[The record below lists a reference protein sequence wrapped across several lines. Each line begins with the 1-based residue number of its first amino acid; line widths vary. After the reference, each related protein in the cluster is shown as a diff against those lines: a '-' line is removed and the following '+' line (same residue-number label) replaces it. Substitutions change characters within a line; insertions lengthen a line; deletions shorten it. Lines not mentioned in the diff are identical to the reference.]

1 MSDTMTALTPKT
13 EAELAEI
20 VASANAPMRITGG
33 DTRPIGKPCDG
44 PVLSTSALRGIE
56 LYEPGALTLVARTG
70 TPVSEVEK
78 TLAKEGQRLAFEP
91 MDHRGLLGTTGEPT
105 IGGVFAANVSGPR
118 RIQTGA
124 ARDFLLGVRFVDGT
138 GQVLR
143 NGGRV
148 MKNVTGYDLV
158 KLMAGSYGTLGVMTE
173 VALKVLPKSRHT
185 GMLALTGLS
194 DTDAVRALSR
204 ALASPY
210 EVTGGAHL
218 QNGPDGAPLT
228 VIRIEGFENSIA
240 YRADELQKLLGAFGT
255 ATFETDADRTTQRW
269 REIRDVAMF
278 HDAPGDV
285 WRISVK
291 PSDAPGLVAQVP
303 GAEALYDW
311 GGGLIWLRV
320 PEGTQADTIRNAM
333 QTTPG
338 HATLIR
344 GAAGAGAFQPLSP
357 AIGALH
363 DGLRAKFDPKG
374 LFNPGLMDRAA

>member
-1 MSDTMTALTPKT
+1 MTALTPKT

-20 VASANAPMRITGG
+20 VANANGPLRIIGG
-33 DTRPIGKPCDG
+33 GTRPIGKQSDG
-44 PVLSTSALRGIE
+44 AVLSTSGLSGIK
-56 LYEPGALTLVARTG
+56 LHEPGALTLVAQAG
-70 TPVSEVEK
+70 TPVAEVEK
-78 TLAKEGQRLAFEP
+78 VLAQEGQRLAFEP

-158 KLMAGSYGTLGVMTE
+158 KLMAGSYGTLGVITE
-173 VALKVLPKSRHT
+173 VSLKVLPKSRHT
-185 GMLALTGLS
+185 GTLKLEGLS
-194 DTDAVRALSR
+194 DADAVKALSR
-204 ALASPY
+204 SLASPF
-210 EVTGGAHL
+210 EVTGATHL
-218 QNGPDGAPLT
+218 QKGPNDAPVTML
-228 VIRIEGFENSIA
+228 RIEGFENSIA
-240 YRADELQKLLGAFGT
+240 YRAEELQKLLAPFGVT
-255 ATFETDADRTTQRW
+255 SFDTDAQKTTTDW
-269 REIRDVAMF
+269 RHIRDVGPF
-278 HDAPGDV
+278 HEAEGDV

-291 PSDAPGLVAQVP
+291 PSDAPSLVAEI
-303 GAEALYDW
+303 GGEALYDW

-320 PEGTQADTIRNAM
+320 PTGTKASAIRTAM
-333 QTTPG
+333 QATPG

-344 GAAGAGAFQPLSP
+344 GDAGTGAFQPLSP
-357 AIGALH
+357 AVAALE
-363 DGLRAKFDPKG
+363 DGLRARFDPKG